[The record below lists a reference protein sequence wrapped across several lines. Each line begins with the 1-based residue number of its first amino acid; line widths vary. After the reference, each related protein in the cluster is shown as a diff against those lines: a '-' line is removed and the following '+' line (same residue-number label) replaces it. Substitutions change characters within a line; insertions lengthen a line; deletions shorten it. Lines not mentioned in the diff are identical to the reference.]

1 MVEVNILKKIN
12 EKKFISLINFL
23 YSLSSEICFTSF
35 HNYHIDEEV
44 AVEALNEYKQRC
56 KEKHRELQEMYDR
69 KEPFLLKI
77 LSKFKVKTDDEFVEY
92 KDHIFQND
100 MALCNKMDQ
109 MLEELNKESK
119 TKDYSVIFPEIKDEL
134 KEIEVHMYDSV
145 SVSLMPLDLVICN
158 ASDSILKILLKMNNL
173 TSPVLLNKQEN
184 TFLINPIFCN
194 AEEAFAVIHSERGFV
209 TMVLK
214 ESEYKKFKTLKIRHK
229 KEFVNDEKKEY

>member
-12 EKKFISLINFL
+12 EKKFISLVNFL

-35 HNYHIDEEV
+35 HNYHISEEV

-69 KEPFLLKI
+69 KEPFLMKI
-77 LSKFKVKTDDEFVEY
+77 LSKFKVKTDDEFIEY

-119 TKDYSVIFPEIKDEL
+119 TKDYSVIFPEIKDEI

-145 SVSLMPLDLVICN
+145 SVSLMPLDLIICN

-194 AEEAFAVIHSERGFV
+194 EEEAFAVIHSERGFV

-214 ESEYKKFKTLKIRHK
+214 ECEYKKFKALKIRHK
-229 KEFVNDEKKEY
+229 KEYVNDEKKEY